1 MKVNMQ
7 IMTRRAQALG
17 ILALCLLAWALGTIT
32 TPPAYA
38 RANGQAAQAANGE
51 LATCN
56 GSGQAVRDC
65 VAGVLDRMADR
76 VAAELPDTSRAL
88 RTAAAG
94 VRAAVNKVQAL
105 SAISRC
111 QAVIAGALTKVR
123 AMGGGTT
130 LLAGW
135 GEEVGL
141 APVAQVLA
149 RMAQLI
155 QTKG

>member
-1 MKVNMQ
+1 M
-7 IMTRRAQALG
+7 
-17 ILALCLLAWALGTIT
+17 
-32 TPPAYA
+32 
-38 RANGQAAQAANGE
+38 
-51 LATCN
+51 
-56 GSGQAVRDC
+56 RDC

-76 VAAELPDTSRAL
+76 TAAQLPDTSRAL
-88 RTAAAG
+88 RAAAAG
-94 VRAAVNKVQAL
+94 VRTAVNKVQAL
-105 SAISRC
+105 SAISKC
-111 QAVIAGALTKVR
+111 QALISGALTKVR

-141 APVAQVLA
+141 TPVAQVLA

>member
-1 MKVNMQ
+1 
-7 IMTRRAQALG
+7 MTARPRFRLAFG
-17 ILALCLLAWALGTIT
+17 ILALCLFAAGLSAVT
-32 TPPAYA
+32 TAPASA
-38 RANGQAAQAANGE
+38 KANAQAAQAASADLG
-51 LATCN
+51 ACD
-56 GSGQAVRDC
+56 GSGQGLRDC

-76 VAAELPDTSRAL
+76 VAAELPETSRTL

-94 VRAAVNKVQAL
+94 VRAATNKVQAL

-111 QAVIAGALTKVR
+111 QSLISSALTRVR

-130 LLAGW
+130 LLDGW

-141 APVAQVLA
+141 LPVARVLA